1 MNEQML
7 LSLEDIVKLFE
18 NKFSLKMLLQL
29 EHHILTLNGFRLNN
43 VTALDFL
50 TYFLTD
56 IPL

>member
-7 LSLEDIVKLFE
+7 LSLEDIAKLFE

-29 EHHILTLNGFRLNN
+29 EHHILALNGFRLNH